1 MKWNINKSRPICPQI
16 CEQICVGIKSKE
28 ILPQEKIYSVREL
41 AVKLGVNPNTVQ
53 KSFDI
58 LEEHGV
64 IYSVRGSGWYVSE
77 DVSIAENTVERLIKK
92 TIKEFI
98 VEMENLGVSKKETLQ
113 YLNERY
119 GETDERTN

>member
-16 CEQICVGIKSKE
+16 CEQICVGIKNKE
-28 ILPQEKIYSVREL
+28 LLPKEKIYSVREL

-58 LEEHGV
+58 LEEQGV

-77 DVSIAENTVERLIKK
+77 DISIAESTVEKLVKN
-92 TIKEFI
+92 TIKEFF
-98 VEMENLGVSKKETLQ
+98 VDMENLGLDKNNTLK
-113 YLNERY
+113 YLKERY
-119 GETDERTN
+119 GENNE